1 MAEYVIPWIAS
12 TLSVSTLAA
21 TTIFYAA
28 LVAASVAIQD
38 DQRRSAHH
46 KADDAYNRSQKD
58 RYLMVR
64 GALEP
69 RRLVLGRRRTS
80 GQLLYVGSYGTDKE
94 NLVFCVALAG
104 HEVDAIEEIY
114 FDDEPVILDVD
125 GNVIGIKRT
134 EEFSIST
141 ASATFTLA
149 SDMEGGS
156 VTATAYYGSDEV
168 TLTVSVSGRDVTVS
182 GARAGEVGRLA
193 IQYRPSPNPY
203 KPTTLYSA
211 YSNFLG
217 TGSPQTVT
225 LAHVPVA
232 ASVKVFTIV
241 GAGEDTL
248 ESEVEFTLSGAN
260 VTFTAPS
267 GVGGRIEYQWATN
280 SASLA
285 RVRRYLGRMDQA
297 ADPGMMAALPGVWT
311 SAHRAAGVAYLVVEL
326 NYDREAF
333 PGGLPNVSAI
343 VRGLKAFDP
352 RKAKVPSPAMDG
364 AMPGTPGTLPTG
376 WATSVSD
383 GLVREVVS
391 VGTDPKTGWP
401 AITFRVSG
409 TATGA
414 GSIYV
419 SPVPYAAGPA
429 AAPGQTWSARMM
441 VRRVAGDAWSAW
453 TQPRLQL
460 LSYSST
466 GAVTVEA
473 FAAIAAAHAD
483 AVADWV
489 SVTDTAMG
497 ASTTRAGVRL
507 RLGYGAGQ
515 VVDSTFMVILPQLW
529 QGAVGAAGDPVAW
542 TENLVLQAYAYA
554 AHPLG
559 GRTAWQHMDLAWL
572 ATEANVC
579 DTATTYTVGGKNY
592 VRPLYRGGYVALSS
606 QRPTDVLND
615 LCAAMGGDWA
625 DINGQLRIRA
635 GAWRAPVLTLDE
647 SWLQGDQPVQIQAAV
662 ERDQLVNSITGSFPD
677 ERQGY
682 RMVSF
687 TPVRPDTYISADG
700 DELPLEVE
708 YGAASFE
715 GQVQYV
721 SACAARRA
729 RQGMVVQVHCNLR
742 AWQAQKFDNLY
753 VNLARFGFV
762 GKTFEVVEDGFD
774 VDGGITLLLRETHPS
789 TWDMDAG
796 FPGIDPAPNTRL
808 PDPWAIATIQGL
820 AAASGNAWLLLQTDG
835 SVVSRVAVSWDPVT
849 DPRVTEST
857 GSIEIDWQ
865 QLGDTAWQTIK
876 VPGTAT
882 RAFISPAPDGRYVII
897 KGRAI
902 GAVGRSPDC
911 LQIIHQ
917 VQGKTSLPSN
927 VAGELAIVEYGGIA
941 LQWLACPNADYAE
954 TEIRRD
960 GTDWDSAVPL
970 DGDGSQPTLVR
981 GNRYK
986 WEWPAYGTYAVRFK
1000 HRDASGNE
1008 SPTAT
1013 SLWVTV
1019 DDRIKLG
1026 SSGIDVDLAGINL
1039 VPNSSFER
1047 DSDGNGLA
1055 DGLASATAGTTGT
1068 NTNSRVAGRISGQ
1081 AQRRSCTSLG
1091 GTVNDRT
1098 GYYCD
1103 IPVGA
1108 GAVQAAVASVWYQAS
1123 ANVTMRL
1130 SVNAY
1135 DAGSALVASAAQTAT
1150 ASPTEWQRVQVSLAD
1165 VPPTAVKL
1173 RVYTWVQAAT
1183 DANPVWMVVDDLQ
1196 LEEGTAASAWHPY
1209 PGDVVPKVWIQDA
1222 DPGSAAIDGDEWFDT
1237 NDSNKH
1243 YARVGGVWVSVRD
1256 AGITQALLDAANAQD
1271 TADGKI
1277 KSYYQTTPPPG
1288 ASASLGDLW
1297 FDTDDANTP
1306 YRWSGSAWVLAK
1318 DNDIAQ
1324 ALADA
1329 ADAQSTADGKVTTYF
1344 QATAPTAEAVGDL
1357 WFKTTD
1363 ARMYRWSG
1371 SAWVLQSTVGSGD
1384 IDTDELAPDAATD
1397 GPFTS
1402 TEALLSFTAPA
1413 GGGGVSVLACETT
1426 YANGTGEAVSVEV
1439 QASWNCTVVGAG
1451 TGSSDCDAYINCVV
1465 LNAAN
1470 VFQYTVGELHPEA
1483 PVPPVGSGQTVR
1495 WTAART
1501 VTAELPAGYKVRA
1514 TIVNQLSNLGNN
1526 GGTTITLRDGVLRMT
1541 VIKR

>member
-1 MAEYVIPWIAS
+1 
-12 TLSVSTLAA
+12 
-21 TTIFYAA
+21 
-28 LVAASVAIQD
+28 
-38 DQRRSAHH
+38 
-46 KADDAYNRSQKD
+46 
-58 RYLMVR
+58 VR
-64 GALEP
+64 G
-69 RRLVLGRRRTS
+69 
-80 GQLLYVGSYGTDKE
+80 
-94 NLVFCVALAG
+94 
-104 HEVDAIEEIY
+104 
-114 FDDEPVILDVD
+114 
-125 GNVIGIKRT
+125 
-134 EEFSIST
+134 
-141 ASATFTLA
+141 
-149 SDMEGGS
+149 
-156 VTATAYYGSDEV
+156 TATAAGS
-168 TLTVSVSGRDVTVS
+168 
-182 GARAGEVGRLA
+182 
-193 IQYRPSPNPY
+193 
-203 KPTTLYSA
+203 LYITPVPFA
-211 YSNFLG
+211 
-217 TGSPQTVT
+217 
-225 LAHVPVA
+225 AAPVA
-232 ASVKVFTIV
+232 AS
-241 GAGEDTL
+241 
-248 ESEVEFTLSGAN
+248 
-260 VTFTAPS
+260 
-267 GVGGRIEYQWATN
+267 
-280 SASLA
+280 
-285 RVRRYLGRMDQA
+285 
-297 ADPGMMAALPGVWT
+297 
-311 SAHRAAGVAYLVVEL
+311 
-326 NYDREAF
+326 
-333 PGGLPNVSAI
+333 
-343 VRGLKAFDP
+343 
-352 RKAKVPSPAMDG
+352 
-364 AMPGTPGTLPTG
+364 
-376 WATSVSD
+376 
-383 GLVREVVS
+383 
-391 VGTDPKTGWP
+391 
-401 AITFRVSG
+401 
-409 TATGA
+409 
-414 GSIYV
+414 
-419 SPVPYAAGPA
+419 
-429 AAPGQTWSARMM
+429 GQTWSARIM
-441 VRRVAGDAWSAW
+441 VRRVAGDAWTAW
-453 TQPRLQL
+453 SQPRLQL
-460 LSYSST
+460 LSYSSG

-473 FAAIAAAHAD
+473 FAAVAAAHAE
-483 AVADWV
+483 ALSDWV
-489 SVTDTAMG
+489 SVTDTAF
-497 ASTTRAGVRL
+497 ASTAARAGVRL
-507 RLGYGAGQ
+507 RLGYTTAQ
-515 VVDSTFMVILPQLW
+515 VIDSTFTVILPQLW
-529 QGAVGAAGDPVAW
+529 QGAVGAAGDPLVW
-542 TENLVLQAYAYA
+542 SENPVLQAYGYA

-559 GRTAWQHMDLAWL
+559 GRTPWQHMDLAWL

-579 DTATTYTVGGKNY
+579 DTATTYTVGGKDY
-592 VRPLYRGGYVALSS
+592 VRPLYRAGYVALSS

-625 DINGQLRIRA
+625 DVNGQLRVRA

-647 SWLQGDQPVQIQAAV
+647 SWLQGDQPVQVQAAV
-662 ERDQLVNSITGSFPD
+662 ERDQLVNAITGSFPD
-677 ERQGY
+677 ERQDY

-687 TPVRPDTYISADG
+687 TPVKPDTYIGADG

-708 YGAASFE
+708 YGAAAFE

-721 SACAARRA
+721 SACALRRA
-729 RQGMVVQVHCNLR
+729 RQGMVVQVSCNLR
-742 AWQAQKFDNLY
+742 AWQAQKFDNLT

-762 GKTFEVVEDGFD
+762 GKTFEVVEDGFEL
-774 VDGGITLLLRETHPS
+774 DGGIGLVLRETDPS

-796 FPGIDPAPNTRL
+796 FPGVDPAPNTRL
-808 PDPWAIATIQGL
+808 PDPWAIAPIQGL
-820 AAASGNAWLLLQTDG
+820 AAASGNAWLMVQSDG
-835 SVVSRVAVSWDPVT
+835 SVISRVAVSWDPVT

-865 QLGDTAWQTIK
+865 RLGDTTWQTIK

-902 GAVGRSPDC
+902 GGVGRSPDC

-917 VQGKTSLPSN
+917 VQGKTAVPSN
-927 VAGELAIVEYGGIA
+927 VAGELATIEYGGIA
-941 LQWLACPNADYAE
+941 LQWLGCPNADYAE

-960 GTDWDSAVPL
+960 GSDWATAVPL

-986 WEWPAYGTYAVRFK
+986 WEWPAYGTYAVRLK
-1000 HRDASGNE
+1000 HRDSSGNE
-1008 SPTAT
+1008 SATAT

-1026 SSGIDVDLAGINL
+1026 SSGIDVDLAGVNL

-1047 DSDGNGLA
+1047 DSDGDGLA
-1055 DGLASATAGTTGT
+1055 DGFVGATAGTTGT
-1068 NTNSRVAGRISGQ
+1068 NTNSRVAGRISGK

-1108 GAVQAAVASVWYQAS
+1108 GAVQSAVPSVWYQAS

-1135 DAGSALVASAAQTAT
+1135 DAGNAIVATAAQTAA
-1150 ASPTEWQRVQVSLAD
+1150 ASPTEWQRVQASLSD
-1165 VPPTAVKL
+1165 VPPAAVKL
-1173 RVYTWVQAAT
+1173 RVYAWVQAAT

-1209 PGDVVPKVWIQDA
+1209 PGDVVPKTWIQDA

-1243 YARVGGVWVSVRD
+1243 YQRIAGGWVSVRD

-1277 KSYYQTTPPPG
+1277 RSYYQATPPSG
-1288 ASASLGDLW
+1288 ASASVGDLW

-1384 IDTDELAPDAATD
+1384 IDTGELAPDAATE

-1402 TEALLSFTAPA
+1402 TEALLTSTAPA
-1413 GGGGVSVLACETT
+1413 GGGGVSILACETIYT
-1426 YANGTGEAVSVEV
+1426 NGTGEPVSVEV

-1451 TGSSDCDAYINCVV
+1451 TGSSTCGAYVNCLVK
-1465 LNAAN
+1465 NAAG
-1470 VFQYTVGELHPEA
+1470 VFQYTAGELHPEA
-1483 PVPPVGSGQTVR
+1483 PVPPVASGETVR

-1501 VTAELPAGYKVRA
+1501 LTVELPAGYKVEA
-1514 TIVNQLSNLGNN
+1514 KIVNSLTNTGNN
-1526 GGTTITLRDGVLRMT
+1526 GGSTITLRDGVLRMT